1 VRGDKRPIGVQRA
14 EAEEND
20 RPYNQTREKALNLRS
35 ATLPEPAAPTA
46 AASKKTQFYIG
57 DRRQRKSAGPTQ
69 PRSSAVKRKAD
80 GAMDGGQLARRRGGA
95 ADPARANA
103 RDAAQ
108 LASKKLDSPPAA
120 KNSKANRP
128 PTLKKPAPPLKKK
141 SDAPPTRVKRA
152 GKNTK
157 SARMRSA
164 TVRAA

>member
-1 VRGDKRPIGVQRA
+1 VQRA

-20 RPYNQTREKALNLRS
+20 RPYNQTREKALNSRS
-35 ATLPEPAAPTA
+35 ATLPEPGAPAAA

-57 DRRQRKSAGPTQ
+57 DRRQRKSSAPAQ
-69 PRSSAVKRKAD
+69 PRSAPVKRKAD

-108 LASKKLDSPPAA
+108 LASKKLDSPPETRSAPAA

-141 SDAPPTRVKRA
+141 SEVR
-152 GKNTK
+152 KNTK